1 MTIVWSRTAVE
12 DLKNLRATIE
22 EQNPRAASKIAGTI
36 LRRVESLKEFPN
48 QGRPGRVPQTREL
61 IIPETPFL
69 VVYTV
74 AGGTVRIV
82 TVLHGA
88 RKWPR

>member
-12 DLKNLRATIE
+12 DLKNLRAYIE
-22 EQNPRAASKIAGTI
+22 EQNPRAASKIAGAI
-36 LRRVESLKEFPN
+36 VRRVESLTEFPG
-48 QGRPGRVPQTREL
+48 QGRPGRVPHTREL

-69 VVYTV
+69 VIYTV
-74 AGGTVRIV
+74 EGKTVQIV
-82 TVLHGA
+82 TVLHSA